1 MNSKI
6 CELLDIEFP
15 LVAFTHCR
23 DVVVAVSKAGGCGVL
38 GAVGMTPEQLEEE
51 LKWIDDHIDGLPYG
65 VDVLIP
71 NKMADQNQ
79 KFDAEKLTSMI
90 PQEYA
95 DFRAD
100 ILEKHDIEADEL
112 RTIKPAATYMAENTK
127 ADGAKALLDVAFSHP
142 IKIIANALGVP
153 PDWMVQMGKEN
164 DVKVAALLGTAQHA
178 INQVKAGVDIL
189 VVSGTE
195 AGGHCGSVS
204 TMVLIP
210 EVHQAIQPY
219 GDVPILAAG
228 GIATGRQM
236 AAAMSMGASGAWCG
250 SVWLTTAESEV
261 PPVIK
266 EKMVAATSSQTT
278 RSRSR
283 TGKHSRQLVS
293 EWTKAWEADGA
304 PEPLPLPLQPMVAEP
319 ALAKV
324 NKLAESGHEGAKKL
338 STYWVGQGVGLMNQT
353 ISASDVVQEFK
364 ETLLKPMKDWPILL
378 AINYSGSEYR
388 IDVALLNPS
397 LSKSISVQRL
407 IFGLN
412 ASSI

>member
-38 GAVGMTPEQLEEE
+38 GAVGMSPEQLEQE
-51 LKWIDDHIDGLPYG
+51 LKWIDDHIDGKPYG

-71 NKMADQNQ
+71 NKMVDQSE
-79 KFDAEKLTSMI
+79 KFDADKLKGMI

-100 ILEKHDIEADEL
+100 VLEKHDIEANEL
-112 RTIKPAATYMAENTK
+112 RTIDTAGSSFAANTK
-127 ADGAKALLDVAFSHP
+127 SDGAKALLDVAFNHP
-142 IKIIANALGVP
+142 IKLIANALGVP
-153 PDWMVQMGKEN
+153 PDWMLQMGKEN

-210 EVHQAIQPY
+210 EVYEAIQPY

-228 GIATGRQM
+228 GIVTGKQM
-236 AAAMSMGASGAWCG
+236 AAAMTMGASGAWCG
-250 SVWLTTAESEV
+250 SVWLTTVESEV

-266 EKMVAATSSQTT
+266 EKMVAANSSQTV

-283 TGKHSRQLVS
+283 TGKHSRQLIS
-293 EWTKAWEADGA
+293 PWTEAWEAESA
-304 PEPLPLPLQPMVAEP
+304 PEPLPMPLQPMVAEP
-319 ALAKV
+319 ALQKV
-324 NKLAESGHEGAKKL
+324 AKLAEGGHDGARDL
-338 STYWVGQGVGLMNQT
+338 ATYWVGQGVGLMNQS

-364 ETLLKPMKDWPILL
+364 EDFIG
-378 AINYSGSEYR
+378 AYER
-388 IDVALLNPS
+388 LNGF
-397 LSKSISVQRL
+397 VE
-407 IFGLN
+407 
-412 ASSI
+412 

>member
-1 MNSKI
+1 MMNSKI
-6 CELLDIEFP
+6 CEMLDIEFP

-38 GAVGMTPEQLEEE
+38 GAVGMSPEQLEKE
-51 LKWIDDHIDGLPYG
+51 LKWIDEHIDGKPYG

-71 NKMADQNQ
+71 NKMVGKDE
-79 KFDAEKLTSMI
+79 KFDADKLAKMI

-95 DFRAD
+95 DFRTDVLANHGID
-100 ILEKHDIEADEL
+100 APEL
-112 RTIKPAATYMAENTK
+112 RKIDTAGSSFAENTQS
-127 ADGAKALLDVAFSHP
+127 DGAKALLDVAFKHP

-153 PDWMVQMGKEN
+153 PDWMIQMGKDN
-164 DVKVAALLGTAQHA
+164 DCKVAALLGTAQHA

-228 GIATGRQM
+228 GIVTGKQM
-236 AAAMSMGASGAWCG
+236 AAAMAMGASGAWCG
-250 SVWLTTAESEV
+250 SVWLTTIESEV
-261 PPVIK
+261 DPIVK
-266 EKMVAATSSQTT
+266 EKMVAANSSQTV

-283 TGKHSRQLVS
+283 TGKHSRQLVTP
-293 EWTKAWEADGA
+293 WTQAWEAESA
-304 PEPLPLPLQPMVAEP
+304 PEPLPMPLQPMVAEP
-319 ALAKV
+319 ALQKV
-324 NKLAESGHEGAKKL
+324 NKLAAGGHEGAQDL
-338 STYWVGQGVGLMNQT
+338 ATYWVGQGVGLMNQS

-364 ETLLKPMKDWPILL
+364 EDFVN
-378 AINYSGSEYR
+378 AYER
-388 IDVALLNPS
+388 LNNFMS
-397 LSKSISVQRL
+397 
-407 IFGLN
+407 
-412 ASSI
+412 

>member
-1 MNSKI
+1 MMNSKI

-38 GAVGMTPEQLEEE
+38 GAVGMSPEQLEKE
-51 LKWIDDHIDGLPYG
+51 LKWIDDHIDGKPYG

-71 NKMADQNQ
+71 NKMVDQSE
-79 KFDAEKLTSMI
+79 KFDAEKLKSMI

-95 DFRAD
+95 DYRAD
-100 ILEKHDIEADEL
+100 ILENHDIEASEL
-112 RTIKPAATYMAENTK
+112 RTIDTAGSSFAQNTK

-142 IKIIANALGVP
+142 IKLIANALGVP
-153 PDWMVQMGKEN
+153 PDWMLEMGKQN

-210 EVHQAIQPY
+210 EVHKAIQPY

-228 GIATGRQM
+228 GIVTGQQM
-236 AAAMSMGASGAWCG
+236 AAAMAMGASGAWCG
-250 SVWLTTAESEV
+250 SVWLTTVESEV

-266 EKMVAATSSQTT
+266 EKMVAANSSETV

-293 EWTKAWEADGA
+293 PWTDAWESDKA
-304 PEPLPLPLQPMVAEP
+304 PDPLPMPLQPMVAEP
-319 ALAKV
+319 ALQKV
-324 NKLAESGHEGAKKL
+324 NKLAEGGHEGAREL
-338 STYWVGQGVGLMNQT
+338 STYWVGQGVGLMNAT

-364 ETLLKPMKDWPILL
+364 QDF
-378 AINYSGSEYR
+378 
-388 IDVALLNPS
+388 
-397 LSKSISVQRL
+397 ISAYERL
-407 IFGLN
+407 TNFVN
-412 ASSI
+412 

>member
-38 GAVGMTPEQLEEE
+38 GAVGMSPEQLEKE
-51 LKWIDDHIDGLPYG
+51 LKWIDDHIDGKPYG

-71 NKMADQNQ
+71 NKMVDQSE
-79 KFDAEKLTSMI
+79 KFDAEKLKSMI

-95 DFRAD
+95 DYRAD
-100 ILEKHDIEADEL
+100 ILENHDIEASEL
-112 RTIKPAATYMAENTK
+112 RTIDTAGSSFAQNTK

-142 IKIIANALGVP
+142 IKLIANALGVP
-153 PDWMVQMGKEN
+153 PDWMLEMGKEN

-210 EVHQAIQPY
+210 EVHKAIQPY

-228 GIATGRQM
+228 GIVTGQQM
-236 AAAMSMGASGAWCG
+236 AAAMAMGASGAWCG
-250 SVWLTTAESEV
+250 SVWLTTVESEV

-266 EKMVAATSSQTT
+266 EKMVAAKSSQTV

-293 EWTKAWEADGA
+293 PWTEAWESDKA
-304 PEPLPLPLQPMVAEP
+304 PDPLPMPLQPMVAEP
-319 ALAKV
+319 ALQKV
-324 NKLAESGHEGAKKL
+324 NKLAEGGHAGARDL
-338 STYWVGQGVGLMNQT
+338 STYWVGQGVGLMNAS

-364 ETLLKPMKDWPILL
+364 EDF
-378 AINYSGSEYR
+378 
-388 IDVALLNPS
+388 
-397 LSKSISVQRL
+397 ISAYERL
-407 IFGLN
+407 TNFV
-412 ASSI
+412 S

>member
-1 MNSKI
+1 MMNSRI
-6 CELLDIEFP
+6 CEMLDIEFP

-38 GAVGMTPEQLEEE
+38 GAVGMSPEQLEKE
-51 LKWIDDHIDGLPYG
+51 LKWIDDHIDGKPYG

-71 NKMADQNQ
+71 NKMVGKDE
-79 KFDAEKLTSMI
+79 KFDADKLAKMI

-95 DFRAD
+95 DFRTD
-100 ILEKHDIEADEL
+100 VLENHGIEAPEL
-112 RTIKPAATYMAENTK
+112 REIDTGGSSFAQNTQS
-127 ADGAKALLDVAFSHP
+127 DGAKALLDVAFKHP

-153 PDWMVQMGKEN
+153 PDWMIQMGKDN
-164 DVKVAALLGTAQHA
+164 DCKVAALLGTAEHA

-228 GIATGRQM
+228 GIVTGKQM
-236 AAAMSMGASGAWCG
+236 AAAMAMGASGAWCG
-250 SVWLTTAESEV
+250 SVWLTTIESEV
-261 PPVIK
+261 DPIVK
-266 EKMVAATSSQTT
+266 EKMVAANSSQTV

-283 TGKHSRQLVS
+283 TGKHSRQLVTP
-293 EWTKAWEADGA
+293 WTQAWEAESA
-304 PEPLPLPLQPMVAEP
+304 PEPLPMPLQPMVAEP
-319 ALAKV
+319 ALQKV
-324 NKLAESGHEGAKKL
+324 NKLAAGGHEGAQDL
-338 STYWVGQGVGLMNQT
+338 ATYWVGQGVGLMNQS

-364 ETLLKPMKDWPILL
+364 EDF
-378 AINYSGSEYR
+378 INAYER
-388 IDVALLNPS
+388 LNNFVS
-397 LSKSISVQRL
+397 
-407 IFGLN
+407 
-412 ASSI
+412 

>member
-1 MNSKI
+1 MMNSRI
-6 CELLDIEFP
+6 CEMLDIEFP

-38 GAVGMTPEQLEEE
+38 GAVGMSPEQLEKE
-51 LKWIDDHIDGLPYG
+51 LKWIDEHIDGKPYG

-71 NKMADQNQ
+71 NKMVGKDE
-79 KFDAEKLTSMI
+79 KFDADKLAKMI

-95 DFRAD
+95 DFRTDVLANHGID
-100 ILEKHDIEADEL
+100 APEL
-112 RTIKPAATYMAENTK
+112 RKIDTAGSSFAANTQS
-127 ADGAKALLDVAFSHP
+127 DGAKALLDVAFKHP

-153 PDWMVQMGKEN
+153 PDWMIKMGKDN
-164 DVKVAALLGTAQHA
+164 DCKVAALLGTAEHA

-228 GIATGRQM
+228 GIVTGKQM
-236 AAAMSMGASGAWCG
+236 AAAMAMGASGAWCG
-250 SVWLTTAESEV
+250 SVWLTTVESEV

-266 EKMVAATSSQTT
+266 EKMVAANSSQTV

-293 EWTKAWEADGA
+293 PWTEAWESDAA
-304 PEPLPLPLQPMVAEP
+304 PEPLPMPLQPMVAEP
-319 ALAKV
+319 ALQKV
-324 NKLAESGHEGAKKL
+324 AKLAEGGHDGARDL
-338 STYWVGQGVGLMNQT
+338 STYWVGQGVGLMNAS

-364 ETLLKPMKDWPILL
+364 EDFIG
-378 AINYSGSEYR
+378 AYER
-388 IDVALLNPS
+388 LNNF
-397 LSKSISVQRL
+397 VE
-407 IFGLN
+407 G
-412 ASSI
+412 

>member
-38 GAVGMTPEQLEEE
+38 GAVGMSPEQLEKE
-51 LKWIDDHIDGLPYG
+51 LTWIDEHIDGKPYG

-71 NKMADQNQ
+71 NKMVDQSE
-79 KFDAEKLTSMI
+79 KFDAEKLKGMI

-100 ILEKHDIEADEL
+100 VLENHDIEASEL
-112 RTIKPAATYMAENTK
+112 RTIDTAGSSFAANTK

-142 IKIIANALGVP
+142 IKLIANALGVP
-153 PDWMVQMGKEN
+153 PDWMLEMGKEN

-210 EVHQAIQPY
+210 EVYEAIQPY
-219 GDVPILAAG
+219 GDTPILAAG
-228 GIATGRQM
+228 GIVTGKQM
-236 AAAMSMGASGAWCG
+236 AAAMTMGASGAWCG
-250 SVWLTTAESEV
+250 SVWLTTVESEV

-266 EKMVAATSSQTT
+266 EKMVAANSSQTV

-283 TGKHSRQLVS
+283 TGKHSRQLVTP
-293 EWTKAWEADGA
+293 WTQAWEAESA
-304 PEPLPLPLQPMVAEP
+304 PEPLPMPLQPMVAEP
-319 ALAKV
+319 ALQKV
-324 NKLAESGHEGAKKL
+324 NKLAAGGHEGAKDL
-338 STYWVGQGVGLMNQT
+338 ATYWVGQGVGLMNQS

-364 ETLLKPMKDWPILL
+364 EDF
-378 AINYSGSEYR
+378 INAFER
-388 IDVALLNPS
+388 LNNFVS
-397 LSKSISVQRL
+397 
-407 IFGLN
+407 
-412 ASSI
+412 

>member
-38 GAVGMTPEQLEEE
+38 GAVGMSPEQLEKE
-51 LKWIDDHIDGLPYG
+51 LKWIDDHIDGKPYG

-71 NKMADQNQ
+71 NKMVDQSE
-79 KFDAEKLTSMI
+79 KFDAEKLKSMI

-95 DFRAD
+95 DYRAD
-100 ILEKHDIEADEL
+100 ILENHDIEASEL
-112 RTIKPAATYMAENTK
+112 RTIDTSGSSFAQNTK

-142 IKIIANALGVP
+142 IKLIANALGVP
-153 PDWMVQMGKEN
+153 PDWMLEMGKEN

-210 EVHQAIQPY
+210 EVHKAIQPY

-228 GIATGRQM
+228 GIVTGQQM
-236 AAAMSMGASGAWCG
+236 AAAMAMGASGVWCG
-250 SVWLTTAESEV
+250 SVWLTTVESEV

-266 EKMVAATSSQTT
+266 EKMVAANSSQTV

-293 EWTKAWEADGA
+293 PWTEAWESDKA
-304 PEPLPLPLQPMVAEP
+304 PDPLPMPLQPMVAEP
-319 ALAKV
+319 ALQKV
-324 NKLAESGHEGAKKL
+324 NKLAEGGHAGARDL
-338 STYWVGQGVGLMNQT
+338 STYWVGQGVGLMNAS

-364 ETLLKPMKDWPILL
+364 EDF
-378 AINYSGSEYR
+378 
-388 IDVALLNPS
+388 
-397 LSKSISVQRL
+397 ISAYERL
-407 IFGLN
+407 TNFV
-412 ASSI
+412 S

>member
-1 MNSKI
+1 MMNSRI
-6 CELLDIEFP
+6 CEMLDIEFP

-38 GAVGMTPEQLEEE
+38 GAVGMSPEQLEKE
-51 LKWIDDHIDGLPYG
+51 LKWIDEHIDGKPYG

-71 NKMADQNQ
+71 NKMVGKDE
-79 KFDAEKLTSMI
+79 KFDADKLAKMI

-95 DFRAD
+95 DFRTDVLANHGID
-100 ILEKHDIEADEL
+100 APEL
-112 RTIKPAATYMAENTK
+112 RKIDTAGSSFAANTQS
-127 ADGAKALLDVAFSHP
+127 DGAKALLDVAFKHP

-153 PDWMVQMGKEN
+153 PDWMVKMGKDN
-164 DVKVAALLGTAQHA
+164 NVKVAALLGTAQHA

-210 EVHQAIQPY
+210 EVHEAIQPY

-228 GIATGRQM
+228 GIATGKQM

-261 PPVIK
+261 PPIIK
-266 EKMVAATSSQTT
+266 QKMIEASSSQTT

-293 EWTKAWEADGA
+293 AWTQAWEADGA
-304 PEPLPLPLQPMVAEP
+304 PEPLPMPLQPMVAEP

-324 NKLAESGHEGAKKL
+324 NKLAEGGHEGAKDL
-338 STYWVGQGVGLMNQT
+338 STYWVGQGVGLMNQS

-364 ETLLKPMKDWPILL
+364 EDFIEAYERL
-378 AINYSGSEYR
+378 ANFIG
-388 IDVALLNPS
+388 
-397 LSKSISVQRL
+397 K
-407 IFGLN
+407 
-412 ASSI
+412 

>member
-6 CELLDIEFP
+6 CEMLDIEFP

-38 GAVGMTPEQLEEE
+38 GAVGMSPEQLEQE
-51 LKWIDDHIDGLPYG
+51 LKWIDEHIDGKPYG

-71 NKMADQNQ
+71 NKMVGKDE
-79 KFDAEKLTSMI
+79 KFDAEKLVGMI

-100 ILEKHDIEADEL
+100 VLENHDIPSPEL
-112 RTIKPAATYMAENTK
+112 RTIDTGGSGFAANTQSG
-127 ADGAKALLDVAFSHP
+127 GAKALLDVAFNHP
-142 IKIIANALGVP
+142 IKLIANALGVP
-153 PDWMVQMGKEN
+153 PDWMLKMGKDN

-178 INQVKAGVDIL
+178 INQVEAGVDIL

-210 EVHQAIQPY
+210 EVYEAIQPY

-228 GIATGRQM
+228 GIVTGKQM
-236 AAAMSMGASGAWCG
+236 AAAMTMGASGAWCG
-250 SVWLTTAESEV
+250 SVWLTTVESEIHPIV
-261 PPVIK
+261 K
-266 EKMVAATSSQTT
+266 EKMIAANSSQTV

-293 EWTKAWEADGA
+293 PWTEAWESDKA
-304 PEPLPLPLQPMVAEP
+304 PDPLPMPLQPMVAEP

-324 NKLAESGHEGAKKL
+324 NKLAEGGHDGAKGL
-338 STYWVGQGVGLMNQT
+338 ATHWVGQGVGLMNAS

-364 ETLLKPMKDWPILL
+364 EDFIT
-378 AINYSGSEYR
+378 AYER
-388 IDVALLNPS
+388 LNG
-397 LSKSISVQRL
+397 
-407 IFGLN
+407 FMEN
-412 ASSI
+412 